1 MLRLK
6 LGHSDGVVDNLYNCL
21 IGRSN
26 NVSFENHVLPCVLCT
41 IHRKRVLGVA
51 GVGVANLL

>member
-6 LGHSDGVVDNLYNCL
+6 QGHSDGVVDNLYNYL

-26 NVSFENHVLPCVLCT
+26 NVSFENPYIFNIDVRILPCVLDA
-41 IHRKRVLGVA
+41 I
-51 GVGVANLL
+51 NLYMYIM